1 MSEGFSCPSPLSNVS
16 DRIRLGHGGGGR
28 LTNNLI
34 ENIFKP
40 IFSNEY
46 LDKLHDGAIIGLPKN
61 KIAFTTD
68 SYVINPIFFPG
79 GDIGKLAV
87 TGTINDLAM
96 CGARPKF
103 LSLGLIIEEGFEIE
117 KLKKILNSIK
127 TTADKVGAMIVTGD
141 TKVVNKGKG
150 DGIYINTAGIGII
163 EHDFEILPQNV
174 KPGDV
179 IVLNGDIGRH
189 GSAIMSVRE
198 GLEFESTL
206 ESDCEELWTTVEG
219 ILNSGIEVHCMRDL
233 TRGGLVSALNEIA
246 KASGLGIYIEEEKIP
261 VTEEVRAICEVLGLD
276 PLYVANEGRFIA
288 IVPEKYGEKVA
299 SIMASTLGTD
309 ARVIGKVTEENPGKV
324 IMKSLIGSNRLLDMI
339 SGEQLPRIC

>member
-1 MSEGFSCPSPLSNVS
+1 MSEEFNCPLPIDNTIE
-16 DRIRLGHGGGGR
+16 RIRLGHGGGGR

-34 ENIFKP
+34 ENVFKP
-40 IFSNEY
+40 LFSNEY
-46 LDKLHDGAIIGLPKN
+46 LDKLHDGAIIDLPKN

-68 SYVINPIFFPG
+68 SYTINPIFFPG

-117 KLKKILNSIK
+117 KLKDILNSIK
-127 TTADKVGAMIVTGD
+127 VTADKVGAMIVTGD

-163 EHDFEILPQNV
+163 EHGLEILPQNV
-174 KPGDV
+174 RPGDV
-179 IVLNGDIGRH
+179 IVLNGDVGRH

-206 ESDCEELWTTVEG
+206 ESDCEELWTTVER
-219 ILNSGIEVHCMRDL
+219 ILNSGVEVHCMRDL

-246 KASGLGIYIEEEKIP
+246 KASGLGMYIEEEKIP
-261 VTEEVRAICEVLGLD
+261 VIEEVEAICEVLGLD

-288 IVPEKYGEKVA
+288 IVPERYGEKVV
-299 SIMASTLGTD
+299 SIMSSTLGTD
-309 ARVIGKVTEENPGKV
+309 ARVIGKITEENPGKV

>member
-1 MSEGFSCPSPLSNVS
+1 MSEGFNCPSPLSNVS
-16 DRIRLGHGGGGR
+16 DKIRLGHGGGGR

-34 ENIFKP
+34 ENVFKP
-40 IFSNEY
+40 LFSNEY
-46 LDKLHDGAIIGLPKN
+46 LDKLHDGAIIDLPKN

-103 LSLGLIIEEGFEIE
+103 LSLGLTIEEGFEIE
-117 KLKKILNSIK
+117 KLKNILKSIK
-127 TTADKVGAMIVTGD
+127 VTADKVGAMIVTGD

-163 EHDFEILPQNV
+163 EHNLEILPQNV

-179 IVLNGDIGRH
+179 IVLNGDVGRH

-219 ILNSGIEVHCMRDL
+219 ILNSGVEVHCMRDL

-246 KASGLGIYIEEEKIP
+246 KASGLGVYIEEEKIP
-261 VTEEVRAICEVLGLD
+261 IIEEVRAICEVLGLD
-276 PLYVANEGRFIA
+276 PLYVANEGRFIS

-309 ARVIGKVTEENPGKV
+309 ARIIGKITEENAGKV

>member
-34 ENIFKP
+34 ENVFKP
-40 IFSNEY
+40 LFSNEY
-46 LDKLHDGAIIGLPKN
+46 LDKLHDGAIIDLPKN

-117 KLKKILNSIK
+117 KLKNILKSIK
-127 TTADKVGAMIVTGD
+127 VTADKVGAMIVTGD

-163 EHDFEILPQNV
+163 EHNLEILPQNV

-179 IVLNGDIGRH
+179 IVLNGDVGRH

-219 ILNSGIEVHCMRDL
+219 ILNSGVEVHCMRDL

-246 KASGLGIYIEEEKIP
+246 KASGLGVYIEEEKIP
-261 VTEEVRAICEVLGLD
+261 IIEEVRAICEVLGLD

-309 ARVIGKVTEENPGKV
+309 ARIIGKITEENPGKV